1 MNKDYTILVSVGGF
15 VNNTFFALREGEN
28 CINKEVKISGDIDS
42 KDLLSIASRLAI
54 STYVEKLNQEK
65 QDLEKGV
72 MKENIAN
79 AFVVNPNGIDDYE
92 VGIPMD
98 NFENA
103 VSITMPLSKED
114 KPTVEVLTKEQLKE
128 FEVKRNEIFN
138 EIPSFG
144 RK

>member
-28 CINKEVKISGDIDS
+28 CINKEVKISGDINN
-42 KDLLSIASRLAI
+42 KDLLAMASRLAI
-54 STYVEKLNQEK
+54 STYAEK
-65 QDLEKGV
+65 QKQEDASR

-79 AFVVNPNGIDDYE
+79 AFVVNPNGIEDYG

-98 NFENA
+98 NFESA

-114 KPTVEVLTKEQLKE
+114 EPILEVLTTEQLKE
-128 FEVKRNEIFN
+128 LEVNRNEIFN

>member
-15 VNNTFFALREGEN
+15 VNNTYFALREGEN

-54 STYVEKLNQEK
+54 STYVEKLNQEN
-65 QDLEKGV
+65 DDR

-79 AFVVNPNGIDDYE
+79 AFVVNPNGIEDYG

-128 FEVKRNEIFN
+128 LEVKRNEIFN